1 MRFAYLIV
9 GLSLVGV
16 ASAAS
21 PADDKVAGLLRKAA
35 TARASEAE
43 SRWMSIPWLTSAAEA
58 ERLARKEGR
67 PILYWNVDD
76 DPLDRC

>member
-1 MRFAYLIV
+1 MRFGSFVVTLAL
-9 GLSLVGV
+9 
-16 ASAAS
+16 
-21 PADDKVAGLLRKAA
+21 AGLAGAATPEEKVGRLVEKAA
-35 TARASEAE
+35 AARATAAE
-43 SRWMSIPWLTSAAEA
+43 SRWMGIPWLTSAAEA